1 MAGVEGL
8 LAAWEAQGLTCNPTP
23 DELIDA
29 LAAFGLLDPQ
39 DLSPTEAGVAA
50 GIWVAFDPE
59 DPTGALQPVFS
70 LAQAESLRALIEG

>member
-1 MAGVEGL
+1 MASVEGL

-29 LAAFGLLDPQ
+29 LAAFGLLDAQ

-50 GIWVAFDPE
+50 GIWVAFDPD
-59 DPTGALQPVFS
+59 DPAGALRPVFS
-70 LAQAESLRALIEG
+70 LAQAGSLRALIEG